1 MGAKC
6 DDEENGNGGKNH
18 GHGNGDRA
26 ELLAKVF
33 QQLTQKERLFPSRLG
48 GCSGGWGRVEGGI
61 RPGVRSS
68 GGAVSLNHLH
78 LFIHSFIYLFI
89 NCLLY
94 MSNVPGVIS
103 HTGGQS
109 CKYTVPGLREH
120 PNSISPALTLAPW
133 FVSLRRRPMC
143 SVFSG
148 CKDHQNEMHGGSTEV
163 NRKGCLYS
171 ITPTT
176 HPDTQRCPCPSR
188 SHPKGLPGLWISLNV
203 SLYSWEI
210 EPREG
215 VTPLKSH
222 TASLN

>member
-1 MGAKC
+1 
-6 DDEENGNGGKNH
+6 
-18 GHGNGDRA
+18 
-26 ELLAKVF
+26 
-33 QQLTQKERLFPSRLG
+33 
-48 GCSGGWGRVEGGI
+48 
-61 RPGVRSS
+61 
-68 GGAVSLNHLH
+68 
-78 LFIHSFIYLFI
+78 
-89 NCLLY
+89 
-94 MSNVPGVIS
+94 MSNVPDVIS
-103 HTGGQS
+103 HTGERS

-133 FVSLRRRPMC
+133 FVSLRHRPMR

-203 SLYSWEI
+203 SLYSWET

-222 TASLN
+222 TASLNCSGTKARTSPHRYPSRGDVRQGRLSTECTCQISFHVCPAPGSTCPGVEWGQIDFPNGVWCLEA